1 MPDLSEIK
9 PLLKESAVIVAL
21 AAVLGLCVNLFHP
34 KGFSLVSRESLRE
47 GRIVRVNSD
56 EAKIK
61 YDSAAALFIDT
72 RSEEEYDAE
81 RIAGALSLPSHP
93 LSTLDARLKR
103 EMPHLLQPRELVLYC
118 DEACDSALA
127 LARRLLAAGYGRHL
141 YVMDRGIDEWRER
154 GFPVQRR
161 EKGGNAL

>member
-9 PLLKESAVIVAL
+9 PLLREATVIVAF

-47 GRIVRVNSD
+47 GRIVRVSGD

-81 RIAGALSLPSHP
+81 RIAGALSLPVHP
-93 LSTLDARLKR
+93 LSSLDIRLR
-103 EMPHLLQPRELVLYC
+103 RQMVQLLEPRELVLYC
-118 DEACDSALA
+118 DEACDSALT

-141 YVMDRGIDEWRER
+141 YVMERGIDEWRER
-154 GFPVQRR
+154 GFPLQRR
-161 EKGGNAL
+161 EKEGNAP